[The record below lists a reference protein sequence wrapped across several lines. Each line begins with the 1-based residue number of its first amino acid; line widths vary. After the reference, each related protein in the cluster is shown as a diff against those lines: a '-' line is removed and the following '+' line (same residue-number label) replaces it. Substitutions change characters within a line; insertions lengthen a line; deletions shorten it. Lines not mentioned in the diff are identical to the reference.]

1 MNNPSLLRL
10 TRCFAYAAAGA
21 LATLAAPYVHAW
33 EAADAGLG
41 LEEIIVTAE
50 KRPENAQTVPISIS
64 VIGPAVLQEGA
75 VVRITDFA
83 GLIPNLYINS
93 NDSLRATDISIRG
106 IVSDPN
112 NIDVEPSVGVYLDGV
127 YLARPT
133 TINAGLFDLERVEVL
148 RGPQGTIFGKNTIAG
163 AIDFVSKLPTQ
174 QQELDVTAQYGNYND
189 RLLQVIANTPLVTD
203 VLAIRG
209 AFQFERRDGFLTNLA
224 GPDNDDAN
232 NINGRISLAYTP
244 TDAFSAVLRVDG
256 SRDRT
261 HDEASVIFVPSPL
274 FSGPPFNVPQEVSS
288 NPFDRVIRESPSPF
302 ENRDVLGASFETN
315 WKVAGGTLTSLIAF
329 RHFRWSNYSSE
340 DASDFDIFGTGI
352 LENEYQNS
360 EELRF
365 ASNPNAPLTYV
376 TGVYVDQQGENATA
390 YAHVGTDVFAPFGAP
405 LDSNPTPGEGYI
417 QLHTHDRSY
426 AAFGQADYHFNSKWV
441 LTGGYR
447 YTQQFK
453 LINQFLVADPT
464 GQFVPNIAPATYSRT
479 DIQPSYNASLKYLF
493 TEGSM
498 GYLTYS
504 HGFKAGGFNAFSFGL
519 TQANGQIAEFAPEHI
534 NNYELG
540 IKTTFDDG
548 RVRLNAD
555 IFYMDYRDLQVSQNV
570 QNNTGVIDYV
580 TSNAAKA
587 RSEGLELEL
596 EARLTS
602 ELEAGLGYG
611 YADAIYTSYPGAL
624 PPTSTL
630 PLGANFTGNTL
641 PESPKSSISS
651 SLDYTH
657 HMSEAWNL
665 IGRSEFVYRSSRFSD
680 PDNTPALVAPEYSI
694 VNLRAGAATADGAL
708 RVELWAR
715 NLFNRDYVIIRGY
728 GSSAFSP
735 GAIYESIG
743 DPRTYGVSFTYKW
756 LAH

>member
-1 MNNPSLLRL
+1 MNGFKRA
-10 TRCFAYAAAGA
+10 CACAAVGA
-21 LATLAAPYVHAW
+21 LAATAIPRVHAA
-33 EAADAGLG
+33 EAADNGLA
-41 LEEIIVTAE
+41 LTEIIVTAQ
-50 KRPENAQTVPISIS
+50 KRPENAQDVPISMS
-64 VIGPAVLQEGA
+64 VVGAAVLQDGA
-75 VVRITDFA
+75 VVRIADFA
-83 GLIPNLYINS
+83 GLVPNLYINT

-112 NIDVEPSVGVYLDGV
+112 NIDVEPSVGVYVDGV
-127 YLARPT
+127 YMARPT
-133 TINAGLFDLERVEVL
+133 TINSGLFDLDRVEVL

-174 QQELDVTAQYGNYND
+174 QQEFDVTTQYGNYND
-189 RLLQVIANTPLVTD
+189 RLVQVIANTPLVTD
-203 VLAIRG
+203 VLAVRG

-232 NINGRISLAYTP
+232 NVNGRVSLAYTP
-244 TDAFSAVLRVDG
+244 TEAFSAILRVDG

-274 FSGPPFNVPQEVSS
+274 FSGAPFNVPQEVTS

-302 ENRDVLGASFETN
+302 ENRDVQGASLETD

-329 RHFRWSNYSSE
+329 RHFKWSNYSSE

-352 LENEYQNS
+352 LEDEHQNS
-360 EELRF
+360 EEVRF
-365 ASNPNAPLTYV
+365 ASDPSRPLTYV
-376 TGVYVDQQGENATA
+376 TGVYVDQQEENATA
-390 YAHVGTDVFAPFGAP
+390 YAHVGTDVFSVFGEP

-447 YTQQFK
+447 YTQQYK
-453 LINQFLVADPT
+453 LINQYLVADPT
-464 GQFVPNIAPATYSRT
+464 GDFVPNVPAATYSRT
-479 DIQPSYNASLKYLF
+479 DIQPSYNTSLKYLF
-493 TEGSM
+493 TENSM
-498 GYLTYS
+498 AYLTFS

-540 IKTTFDDG
+540 MKTTFADE

-555 IFYMDYRDLQVSQNV
+555 VFYMDYRDLQVSQNV
-570 QNNTGVIDYV
+570 ENTTGIIDYV

-596 EARLTS
+596 EARLTT

-611 YADAIYTSYPGAL
+611 YTDAIYTSYPGAL
-624 PPTSTL
+624 PGTPTQ
-630 PLGANFTGNTL
+630 PFGANFSGNTL
-641 PESPKSSISS
+641 PESPKQSVST

-657 HMSEAWNL
+657 TLSTEWNL
-665 IGRSEFVYRSSRFSD
+665 IGRGEFIYRSSRYSD
-680 PDNTPALVAPEYSI
+680 PNNTPALIAPEYDV
-694 VNLRAGAATADGAL
+694 VNLRVGAASADGAL
-708 RVELWAR
+708 RIELWAR

-735 GAIYESIG
+735 GSIYESIG

-756 LAH
+756 LRH